1 MQATIIT
8 FYLGNT
14 LNEDRFKL
22 LITEA
27 IKKRETFIL
36 DKHSMEIKVDSR
48 IAEALNSSS
57 MLSSNINNILNFIA
71 QKGRSHLLLRDK
83 EEEKTM
89 KGLKKISERNQQRYN
104 QMWEENEYLKAEI
117 EKLGDEIDRKRNKSK
132 DDEKNRELLSDL
144 YEKGI
149 IDENGN
155 IIEYDNK

>member
-1 MQATIIT
+1 
-8 FYLGNT
+8 
-14 LNEDRFKL
+14 
-22 LITEA
+22 
-27 IKKRETFIL
+27 
-36 DKHSMEIKVDSR
+36 
-48 IAEALNSSS
+48 
-57 MLSSNINNILNFIA
+57 
-71 QKGRSHLLLRDK
+71 
-83 EEEKTM
+83 M